1 MVAALSAVAPPAP
14 ACDADCQRDAR
25 ISRLRGVYTAAKTKA
40 ADDDQVERA
49 ARERYYKA
57 VEGPAA
63 YEAGATAAVRKAANL
78 QAAQAV
84 APAIATLDSM
94 KPAIRAL
101 QQLDEYRSS
110 TTALEGAYK
119 ARIGDAQAAL
129 KERNT
134 AASLDDRR
142 AEFAS
147 ELVGRMKTAGPNW
160 LNFVFFVVT
169 AIYVVRFMMRGDY
182 TAARLLQLV
191 IVLLLPF
198 TVGYIAQLA
207 LHASPLRT
215 LVRK

>member
-1 MVAALSAVAPPAP
+1 MASAHSAP

-25 ISRLRGVYTAAKTKA
+25 VSQLRNIYAVVQAQAAA
-40 ADDDQVERA
+40 DDQVERS

-63 YEAGATAAVRKAANL
+63 YEASAAAAARKAASL

-84 APAIATLDSM
+84 APAVATLSSL

-110 TTALEGAYK
+110 TSELEGAYET
-119 ARIGDAQAAL
+119 RIGDAQAAL
-129 KERNT
+129 KEQRT
-134 AASLDDRR
+134 ATSLDDRR

-147 ELVGRMKTAGPNW
+147 DLVDKIKSAGPNW
-160 LNFVFFVVT
+160 LNFVFFVLV
-169 AIYVVRFMMRGDY
+169 AVYVVRFLMRGEY
-182 TAARLLQLV
+182 TAVRLFPLV

-198 TVGYIAQLA
+198 VVGYIAQLA